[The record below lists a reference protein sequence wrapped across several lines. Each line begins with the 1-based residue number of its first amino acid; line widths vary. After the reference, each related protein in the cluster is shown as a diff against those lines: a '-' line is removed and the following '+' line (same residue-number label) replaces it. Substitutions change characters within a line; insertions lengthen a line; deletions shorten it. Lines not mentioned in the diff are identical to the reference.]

1 MVRVREKKIISCLNC
16 ARLAQQG
23 QSLIVKK
30 TYNLQ
35 AMAKFFMLNRE
46 LIRTFAPL
54 FAISDRKIVWP
65 VYIAD

>member
-1 MVRVREKKIISCLNC
+1 
-16 ARLAQQG
+16 
-23 QSLIVKK
+23 
-30 TYNLQ
+30 
-35 AMAKFFMLNRE
+35 MAKFFMLNRE